1 MWDLREFRCFQ
12 TIKIGTKEIRQF
24 LNIDDI
30 LVIGDNRLNVVLL

>member
-1 MWDLREFRCFQ
+1 MIQ